1 MASALGSIG
10 WFTAMTIE
18 RVSFVKA
25 LAQVEF
31 IFALF
36 VSIVVFKERPTR
48 VEILGMVLIA
58 AGIVVLLLFAR

>member
-1 MASALGSIG
+1 
-10 WFTAMTIE
+10 MTIE